1 MMKRIFSADFKILL
15 DRKDIVNCLIP
26 HVPCPL
32 ELLEIINN
40 SHMCQCFCFPLNTCI
55 FVYLNATSGSRRMP
69 DSQVETGSAR
79 MLMSLR
85 ATPQLTKG
93 EVP

>member
-1 MMKRIFSADFKILL
+1 MKNIFSADFQILL
-15 DRKDIVNCLIP
+15 DRKDIVNCLLP

-32 ELLEIINN
+32 ELLQIINN

-55 FVYLNATSGSRRMP
+55 SVCLNAASRSGRMP
-69 DSQVETGSAR
+69 DPQVETGSAR
-79 MLMSLR
+79 MLMSQR
-85 ATPQLTKG
+85 ATPQLTRD